1 MINRAG
7 CRVNDSSFN
16 LELPSVVEV
25 SSSDVDTI
33 RIKEYDMSFIPFFV
47 RLAWF
52 FCAKIF
58 VNEPRKRSRNSNRA
72 TGRKNEDSWQD
83 KEFF

>member
-16 LELPSVVEV
+16 FELPSLVEV

-33 RIKEYDMSFIPFFV
+33 RIKEYDMSFIPFF
-47 RLAWF
+47 
-52 FCAKIF
+52 
-58 VNEPRKRSRNSNRA
+58 
-72 TGRKNEDSWQD
+72 
-83 KEFF
+83 